1 VCGKEGRQDKTRT
14 VKTKEP
20 ISEDTAMEM
29 ETTLLSPQRKFNCL
43 VLRMCIWNV
52 NVRNV
57 ENDECCAVDVE
68 IFSRRREAVLLR
80 TRKYKLWLS
89 AS

>member
-1 VCGKEGRQDKTRT
+1 MCVERKGDKTRT
-14 VKTKEP
+14 VKAKET
-20 ISEDTAMEM
+20 ICEDTAVEM
-29 ETTLLSPQRKFNCL
+29 ETTLLSPHRNFNCL
-43 VLRMCIWNV
+43 VIRMCIWNV

-57 ENDECCAVDVE
+57 ENDEFCADDLG
-68 IFSRRREAVLLR
+68 IFSRRREAVLFR